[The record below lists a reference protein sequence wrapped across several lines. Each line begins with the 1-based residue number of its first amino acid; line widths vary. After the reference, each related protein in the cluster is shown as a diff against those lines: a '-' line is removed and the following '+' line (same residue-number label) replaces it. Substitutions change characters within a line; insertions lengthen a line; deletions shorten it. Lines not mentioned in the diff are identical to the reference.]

1 MKLKRLVEQQGA
13 STPYYD
19 LGKDFTSFKHTLD
32 SATEEVK
39 NRFEQA
45 IAAKIKGKKIRA
57 RASRGYKQFE
67 KDYDIDV
74 SSVSLDDYYDNY
86 VVVVRNPKG
95 KEYFLKPGF
104 KVQVLG
110 EIEPEKPESEP
121 AETPQSSQIPVAV
134 QPAQGASSQTPT
146 ATSAPTQQTSMK
158 EVGSPE
164 QVRKYPKDEIIKDI
178 QDWLPSLLVNT
189 STDLKQYV
197 PQDGVSRN
205 RNGKNSISYGVTIP
219 VDDVPALSVDQIK
232 AALSSVS
239 KLESDVNQFEKLYTL
254 EKFDVRGGKYVIII
268 KKVTNY

>member
-45 IAAKIKGKKIRA
+45 IASKIKGKKIRA

-74 SSVSLDDYYDNY
+74 TNVSLDDYYDNY

-110 EIEPEKPESEP
+110 AMEPEKPEQP
-121 AETPQSSQIPVAV
+121 AQPQPPQIPVAV
-134 QPAQGASSQTPT
+134 QPPQGAPSQTPT
-146 ATSAPTQQTSMK
+146 PTTQAPVKEAGQT
-158 EVGSPE
+158 E
-164 QVRKYPKDEIIKDI
+164 QVRKYPKDEIVKDI
-178 QDWLPSLLVNT
+178 QDWLPSLLV
-189 STDLKQYV
+189 SSGEDLKQYV
-197 PQDGVSRN
+197 PQDGVSRS
-205 RNGKNSISYGVTIP
+205 RNGRNSISYGVTIP
-219 VDDVPALSVDQIK
+219 VDEVPALTVDQIK
-232 AALSSVS
+232 SALSSAS